1 MQGYFNGKKTLN
13 YSRVSSSSAW
23 VIKSAIS
30 HTELSV
36 WWQQHLKTLV
46 WSLPSSGSGSAV
58 GFWLRS
64 ATKTVLAR
72 RCRQLATTVFRNT
85 AEWAAVCS
93 KKETLNEIPPALS
106 PPSHRKVRNTQRERE
121 KQTQKIKTYIFIPQ
135 PPPVRRGEE
144 WMSWEAGDLKKWKV
158 NFWRVSENVT
168 AINQSQRRRKKLYT
182 SRTTYRFSS
191 VEVAP
196 SCPKS
201 TPRTRKK
208 KIPGWFSKSGEAPEA
223 LPCCLWVN

>member
-1 MQGYFNGKKTLN
+1 M
-13 YSRVSSSSAW
+13 SRG
-23 VIKSAIS
+23 
-30 HTELSV
+30 L
-36 WWQQHLKTLV
+36 QQERDIERN
-46 WSLPSSGSGSAV
+46 PSCAFS
-58 GFWLRS
+58 
-64 ATKTVLAR
+64 
-72 RCRQLATTVFRNT
+72 
-85 AEWAAVCS
+85 
-93 KKETLNEIPPALS
+93 
-106 PPSHRKVRNTQRERE
+106 PSHRKVRNTQRERE
-121 KQTQKIKTYIFIPQ
+121 KQTQKIKTYIFISQ

-158 NFWRVSENVT
+158 TFSETLQKLT

-223 LPCCLWVN
+223 LPAVFGLTSVCLCWMRLEEALIRISALWMELWWTWERRNCRA